1 MNSDFHALP
10 ITDQPITKRI
20 VDPEPSHQVSI
31 DDPATSVL
39 IDFQDRP
46 PMCIQGDLAI
56 NAARKLMKD
65 ADVPF
70 NLVVNG
76 VGDFI
81 GLISMKDI
89 LGKKALAKAHAMAVG
104 LDEVQVRDIMQPSHQ
119 FSGIHIRHLSN
130 VKVGDVVETF
140 NLANAEY
147 FLIVQNDADNPGAT
161 SLRGILSSAHVSRLL
176 NISLDS
182 SNRARSFSD
191 IVHAV
196 HGHFE

>member
-1 MNSDFHALP
+1 MNTNFHALP
-10 ITDQPITKRI
+10 ITEQLSTKRI
-20 VDPEPSHQVSI
+20 VDPEPHHQVKV
-31 DDPATSVL
+31 DDPAVSVL

-46 PMCIQGDLAI
+46 PTFIHSDLGI
-56 NAARKLMKD
+56 SDARKQMKET
-65 ADVPF
+65 DVPF
-70 NLVVNG
+70 NLVVNHL
-76 VGDFI
+76 GDFI
-81 GLISMKDI
+81 GLITLKDI

-104 LDEVQVRDIMQPSHQ
+104 LDEIQVRDIMQPSHQ

-147 FLIVQNDADNPGAT
+147 FLIVQNDVENPGAT
-161 SLRGILSSAHVSRLL
+161 SLRGVLSSAHVSRLL